1 MKYYSRAGDK
11 IYLIISYAILTL
23 IFFCALVPLL
33 FVLSASLSS
42 VEAIGSGKVFIFPVG
57 LNFKG
62 YTTIL
67 ETPRVITGFINSLR
81 YTSLGVII
89 NVSMTFLAAYP
100 LSRKDFT
107 TRKYFLFFITF
118 TMIFSG
124 GMIPLFLTVNKLRMI
139 DTIWAMVLPNAIG
152 VYNVIICKTYIES
165 NIPME
170 LHESARLDGC
180 SEFYFLLK
188 IIIPLSTPIFAVLV
202 LFYAVGHWNSFFNAM
217 LYLRDPALQPLQVIL
232 RDFLIIDQT
241 ILQTDDM
248 MSQLEKLYMR
258 DLLRYSLIIVAS
270 LPVLMLYP
278 FIQKYF
284 IKGIMIGSIKG

>member
-1 MKYYSRAGDK
+1 MNFYSRAGDN
-11 IYLIISYAILTL
+11 IYLVISYVVLAFVFL
-23 IFFCALVPLL
+23 CALIPLL

-42 VEAIGSGKVFIFPVG
+42 VEAISSGKVFIFPVG
-57 LNFKG
+57 LNLKG
-62 YTTIL
+62 YSTIL
-67 ETPRVITGFINSLR
+67 ETPRVITGFVNSLR

-100 LSRKDFT
+100 LSRKDFP
-107 TRKYFLFFITF
+107 TRRYFLFFITF
-118 TMIFSG
+118 TMIFNG
-124 GMIPLFLTVNKLRMI
+124 GMIPLFLTVNRLKLI

-180 SEFYFLLK
+180 SELNYLLK
-188 IIIPLSTPIFAVLV
+188 IIVPLSTPIFAVLV

-217 LYLRDPALQPLQVIL
+217 LYLRDPSLQPLQVVL

-241 ILQTDDM
+241 ILQTDDL

-270 LPVLMLYP
+270 LPVLVLYP

-284 IKGIMIGSIKG
+284 IKGIMIGSLKG